1 MSRRPGT
8 ILQSRFSPLPLKQKV
23 KYFHR
28 SLNKLLF
35 ATVRKLYLK
44 ARASSAHDD
53 RHPYVSS
60 SKTRLY
66 TDALIAQVHAIR
78 DVTKIRH
85 TAKMKSKKKKVLE
98 NLQCYKTS
106 RAAQGKLTQNP
117 ATCSTTARPQSS
129 ETEPSSAA
137 SLCVSSEADLC
148 SASASGAADASGPSQ
163 AVGLR
168 DRADKQIQR
177 ASLQP
182 GGHVGDILGSV

>member
-85 TAKMKSKKKKVLE
+85 TAKMKSKKKSPRKPPVLQDKPCCTGKAHPE
-98 NLQCYKTS
+98 SCLLQHHS
-106 RAAQGKLTQNP
+106 SSPELRNRALLRSIP
-117 ATCSTTARPQSS
+117 
-129 ETEPSSAA
+129 
-137 SLCVSSEADLC
+137 LCV
-148 SASASGAADASGPSQ
+148 Q
-163 AVGLR
+163 
-168 DRADKQIQR
+168 
-177 ASLQP
+177 
-182 GGHVGDILGSV
+182 